1 MTTPGSDGDAL
12 AAALIQLAAHA
23 ERIGGLDARETSH
36 HQQLT
41 AGLQDLA
48 AQTTAVSARISEIN
62 AALARQ
68 SAILDSLDGLAT
80 QVAAIAT
87 QVATLALG
95 DSTDPATGWYQPVPP
110 PRWWKL
116 TGNDREAALDRLR
129 AWVEHIY
136 RPSYGK
142 LAALLPACWEHHPA
156 CLYTLDWLSELW
168 SLLYLTPER
177 DSRTLAA
184 QAEWHTRLLP
194 AAADQMAS
202 EARGCQHAFR
212 QGHSPSPGTPATV
225 NSALPGQ

>member
-1 MTTPGSDGDAL
+1 MTTPGSDSDAL
-12 AAALIQLAAHA
+12 GAALIQLSAHA
-23 ERIGGLDARETSH
+23 ERIGGLDARETAH
-36 HQQLT
+36 HQQLSSGLESLATQT
-41 AGLQDLA
+41 A
-48 AQTTAVSARISEIN
+48 AVNTRISEISTT
-62 AALARQ
+62 LARQ

-87 QVATLALG
+87 QVANLTLG
-95 DSTDPATGWYQPVPP
+95 DGSEGGPGWYQPVPA

-116 TGNDREAALDRLR
+116 TGSDRETAIDRLR

-156 CLYTLDWLSELW
+156 CLFVLDWLSELW

-194 AAADQMAS
+194 AAADQMAT
-202 EARGCQHAFR
+202 ETRGCQHALR
-212 QGHSPSPGTPATV
+212 RSPPSPPGTPATT
-225 NSALPGQ
+225 NGGRPPA

>member
-23 ERIGGLDARETSH
+23 ERIGGLDAREATH
-36 HQQLT
+36 HQHHT
-41 AGLQDLA
+41 AGLENLT
-48 AQTTAVSARISEIN
+48 AQMTAVSIRISEIN
-62 AALARQ
+62 AVLARQ

-87 QVATLALG
+87 QVAILALG
-95 DSTDPATGWYQPVPP
+95 DSNDPATGWYQPVPA

-116 TGNDREAALDRLR
+116 TGDDRETAIGRLR

-156 CLYTLDWLSELW
+156 CLFTLDWLSELW
-168 SLLYLTPER
+168 SLLYLGPER
-177 DSRTLAA
+177 DGRTLAA

-212 QGHSPSPGTPATV
+212 RGHPSPPGTPATV
-225 NSALPGQ
+225 NGARPQ

>member
-1 MTTPGSDGDAL
+1 VGRVDRDYTRL

-23 ERIGGLDARETSH
+23 ERIGGLDAREATH
-36 HQQLT
+36 HQHQT
-41 AGLQDLA
+41 AGLENLTVQM
-48 AQTTAVSARISEIN
+48 TAVSARLSEIN

-95 DSTDPATGWYQPVPP
+95 DSHDLTVGWYQPVPA

-116 TGNDREAALDRLR
+116 TGSDRETAIDRLR

-156 CLYTLDWLSELW
+156 CLFTLDWLSELW

-202 EARGCQHAFR
+202 EARGCQHTFR
-212 QGHSPSPGTPATV
+212 RGHPPSPGTPATV
-225 NSALPGQ
+225 NGAGPQ